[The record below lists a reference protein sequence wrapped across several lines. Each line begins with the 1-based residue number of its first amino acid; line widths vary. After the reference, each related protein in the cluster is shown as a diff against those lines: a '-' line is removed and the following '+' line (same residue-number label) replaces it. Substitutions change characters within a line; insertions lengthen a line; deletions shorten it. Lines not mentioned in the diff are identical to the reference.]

1 MPNARNPKSQ
11 HFHAAARRQPSVT
24 QPVLDRTDDLGEL
37 LDGVALPGSAILVV
51 GVPGSGRSTLLDDVL
66 ANSPLRCVWVTP
78 HPWERHQDLAGL
90 SMLLNTIGDPRIAGF
105 ISRFKLTEPT
115 VDETLATTLD
125 LLELLR
131 SGEREETLLLIDD
144 ADKFDDL
151 SQLALSYLAGRLAGT
166 GLRMAMAVTPESA
179 YTAFAGIRSV
189 AISRL
194 DGERAMELA
203 RAIAPADADPQT
215 LTMVCDACA
224 GLPGMI
230 SSTFAHLTRGQL
242 DGLAPLALPLY
253 PGPAPLDLDGW
264 EPETVLLLRRFST
277 APLSSL
283 SALPE
288 IRDGNRDRF
297 ERLTSQ
303 GVLEINGPF
312 VSIRDGALRSTLYW
326 SMTTEERE
334 ELHRN
339 AAIEEAGH
347 SKALALWHADHG
359 DNAPEGS
366 KALIAEASELY
377 QLGFVDAATELTER
391 ALLLS
396 RGLDGILDQLL
407 ALCERLTI
415 VSEFGLARRYVA
427 QCRNEAQE
435 PAQLAECLR
444 LEVTIASLTDESID
458 IGAIDVYARR
468 IQKTSPRISA
478 ELLAFASVALAT
490 SGDVGAAR
498 THIDQAYE
506 IQPAGGVAARSV
518 QNWTRRYLDGIDGT
532 GTGPTTMDDADAD
545 ADIEELAIP
554 VQLVR
559 GRALMMEEQYEE
571 ARHTFHSLALS
582 SPRRARGSAWTAR
595 VLGLS
600 ADNEI
605 RSGHFAEAS
614 RIIDTLAE
622 LAPPQ
627 NFRNLLLFAWNE
639 AVVHERPTAEPLLA
653 EARNKAMQSHQPI
666 LSAKLLALE
675 GSLALMR
682 GDLDEARYRL
692 ARAYESTL
700 DLRPEYLRVEGDFIE
715 VLARRAEWDAARNV
729 TARFAERAAAHPSHW
744 SDTVLAGSRAII
756 APDDQLLREFQQAL
770 AVAKENGAGFEM
782 ARGRLNFASALERC
796 GQGQRAGE
804 QRQAAEYMFE
814 TLSAAGWATAV
825 RDSATTIEPFLKNS
839 LLSSLTESELAV
851 LRLMRKGLRNKDI
864 ASALFV
870 SLRTVEVRITQIY
883 RKLEARSRSHLLTLL
898 PADMDQIESF

>member
-1 MPNARNPKSQ
+1 MPNARTLKPQTTRSGV
-11 HFHAAARRQPSVT
+11 RRQPSVA
-24 QPVLDRTDDLGEL
+24 QPVLDRADDLGEL
-37 LDGVALPGSAILVV
+37 LDGVASPGSAILVV
-51 GVPGSGRSTLLDDVL
+51 GVPGSGRSTLLEDVL
-66 ANSPLRCVWVTP
+66 ANSSVRCVWVTP
-78 HPWERHQDLAGL
+78 HPWERYQPLAGL
-90 SMLLNTIGDPRIAGF
+90 SMVLNTIGDPRISKF
-105 ISRFKLTEPT
+105 IPRFTFANPT
-115 VDETLATTLD
+115 VDETLATALE
-125 LLELLR
+125 LLQLLR
-131 SGEREETLLLIDD
+131 SGEREETILLIDD

-151 SQLALSYLAGRLAGT
+151 TQLTFSYLAGRLAGT
-166 GLRMAMAVTPESA
+166 GLRMAMVVTPESA
-179 YTAFAGIRSV
+179 YTTFAGIRSV
-189 AISRL
+189 SISRL

-203 RAIAPADADPQT
+203 RAIAPTDADPQT
-215 LTMVCDACA
+215 LAMVCDACA

-230 SSTFAHLTRGQL
+230 SSTFAHLTTAQL
-242 DGLAPLALPLY
+242 AGLAPLALPLY
-253 PGPAPLDLDGW
+253 PGPAPLDLDSW
-264 EPETVLLLRRFST
+264 DPETALLLRRLST
-277 APLSSL
+277 APLCSL

-326 SMTTEERE
+326 SMTTEQRE
-334 ELHRN
+334 ELHRD

-347 SKALALWHADHG
+347 SNALALWHADHG

-377 QLGFVDAATELTER
+377 QQGFVSAATELTER

-396 RGLDGILDQLL
+396 HGLDGILDQLL

-415 VSEFGLARRYVA
+415 VSEFGLARRYLT

-435 PAQLAECLR
+435 PGQLAECLR
-444 LEVTIASLTDESID
+444 LEVTVASLTDESID
-458 IGAIDVYARR
+458 VGAVDVYARR
-468 IQKTSPRISA
+468 IQKNSARISA
-478 ELLAFASVALAT
+478 ELLSFASVALAT
-490 SGDVGAAR
+490 AGDISAAR
-498 THIDQAYE
+498 THIDRAYE
-506 IQPAGGVAARSV
+506 IQHADGVAANSV
-518 QNWTRRYLDGIDGT
+518 QNWSRRYLDGIDGA
-532 GTGPTTMDDADAD
+532 GTGPTTKDDANADAD
-545 ADIEELAIP
+545 DLAIS

-559 GRALMMEEQYEE
+559 GRALMVEEHYDE

-582 SPRRARGSAWTAR
+582 SPRRTHGSAWTAR

-622 LAPPQ
+622 LAPLQ
-627 NFRNLLLFAWNE
+627 NFRSLLLFAWNE
-639 AVVHERPTAEPLLA
+639 AVVYDRPTAEPLLA
-653 EARNKAMQSHQPI
+653 EARDRAMQLHQPI

-682 GDLDEARYRL
+682 GDLDEARFRL

-700 DLRPEYLRVEGDFIE
+700 DLRPDYLRVEGDFIE
-715 VLARRAEWDAARNV
+715 VLARRDEWDAARRV
-729 TARFAERAAAHPSHW
+729 TARFAERAAQYPSRW
-744 SDTVLAGSRAII
+744 SDTVLAGSRAIV
-756 APDDQLLREFQQAL
+756 APDDQLLRAFQQAL
-770 AVAKENGAGFEM
+770 TIAKDDGAGFEN
-782 ARGRLNFASALERC
+782 ARGRLNFAFALERF
-796 GQGQRAGE
+796 GQGQHARE
-804 QRQAAEYMFE
+804 QRQTAEFMFE
-814 TLSAAGWATAV
+814 TLSAAGWARAV
-825 RDSATTIEPFLKNS
+825 RDSAATIEPLLENS

-864 ASALFV
+864 AGALFV

-898 PADMDQIESF
+898 PADIDQIESF